1 MSDSPDKEK
10 EQLLDLSTPER
21 KAAAREALPALMVGG
36 ILGNAHASMAA
47 GEIIG
52 DILADALKPSFE
64 ALERL
69 RANHD

>member
-1 MSDSPDKEK
+1 MSDPNAKI
-10 EQLLDLSTPER
+10 LDLSTPER
-21 KAAAREALPALMVGG
+21 KADAREALPALMVGG
-36 ILGNAHASMAA
+36 LLGNDKASRAA

-69 RANHD
+69 RAK

>member
-1 MSDSPDKEK
+1 MSDRNEK
-10 EQLLDLSTPER
+10 ILDISTPER
-21 KAAAREALPALMVGG
+21 KADAREALPALMVGG
-36 ILGNAHASMAA
+36 LYGNAHASRAA

-69 RANHD
+69 RAK

>member
-1 MSDSPDKEK
+1 MSGSPDKEK

-21 KAAAREALPALMVGG
+21 KADAREALPALLVGG
-36 ILGNAHASMAA
+36 LLGNDKASMAA

-69 RANHD
+69 RAK